1 MICKERAEAFGK
13 NYPLSVLTIVYNSPL
28 LSLFASEAGQ
38 CSVLCD
44 HHGGCKIKGL
54 VYSHE
59 TDHCLW

>member
-44 HHGGCKIKGL
+44 NT
-54 VYSHE
+54 VVVR
-59 TDHCLW
+59 